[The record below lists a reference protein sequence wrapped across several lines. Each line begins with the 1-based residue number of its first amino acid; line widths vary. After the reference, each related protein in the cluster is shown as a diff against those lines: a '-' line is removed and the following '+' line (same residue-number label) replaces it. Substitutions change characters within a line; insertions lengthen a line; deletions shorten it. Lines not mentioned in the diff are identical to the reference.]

1 MRIPPSVDAA
11 RVEELDVG
19 LSGARVARLFDARD
33 RPFAVL
39 KSVDADRPDLV
50 AELLGQERRLRW
62 LAGRGLPVPHVLDS
76 GAWAGLRWLA
86 MSHLDGRAAHEP
98 WPAGDRTRV
107 VDLLARAAR
116 ALHRVPAAGCPFDM
130 TLPAQLERA
139 RERVASG
146 LVERSWA
153 AAGKEGPPAAEV
165 LSELAGLARA
175 LGPGR
180 TALVHGDY
188 CLPNVLLDTGSVRGG
203 AARAHRS
210 AGGGLGPARPDGPPP
225 AGDGRADGW
234 ALVDLGRAG
243 LGDPHADLADM
254 VGSLLSPM
262 NPQFGPRDAERF
274 LDAYGR
280 EDVDP
285 ERLRLCAG
293 VDSFFWPA

>member
-39 KSVDADRPDLV
+39 KSVDAERPDLV

-62 LAGRGLPVPHVLDS
+62 LAGRGLPVPRVLDS
-76 GAWAGLRWLA
+76 GSWAGLRWLA
-86 MSHLDGRAAHEP
+86 MNHLDGRAAHEP
-98 WPAGDRTRV
+98 WPAGERSRV

-153 AAGKEGPPAAEV
+153 AAGREGPPAAEV

-203 AARAHRS
+203 AARARRS
-210 AGGGLGPARPDGPPP
+210 SGGGPGPA
-225 AGDGRADGW
+225 RADGW

-254 VGSLLSPM
+254 AGSLLSPM
-262 NPQFGPRDAERF
+262 NPQFGPPDVERF

>member
-1 MRIPPSVDAA
+1 MLIPASVDAA
-11 RVEELDVG
+11 RAEELDVG

-62 LAGRGLPVPHVLDS
+62 LAGRGLPVPRVLDS
-76 GAWAGLRWLA
+76 GSWAGLRWLT

-98 WPAGDRTRV
+98 WPAGERSRV
-107 VDLLARAAR
+107 VVLLARAAR
-116 ALHRVPAAGCPFDM
+116 ALHRVPAAECPFDM

-153 AAGKEGPPAAEV
+153 AAGREGPPAAEV
-165 LSELAGLARA
+165 LSELAALARA

-203 AARAHRS
+203 AARTRRS
-210 AGGGLGPARPDGPPP
+210 AGGDQGPTQPDGPPP
-225 AGDGRADGW
+225 AGEGRADGW

-243 LGDPHADLADM
+243 LGDPHSDLADM
-254 VGSLLSPM
+254 AGSLLSPM
-262 NPQFGPRDAERF
+262 NPQFGPRDVERF

-293 VDSFFWPA
+293 VNSFFWPV